1 MALGVDLKHRGAAI
15 ERSKAP
21 FHALDGVAMVSALCA
36 CLDGPWWQ
44 EEASSRG
51 KNWVWRDSVPS
62 HLTESR
68 EVVLERWLAQR
79 SSDRWTCQMSTS
91 SGLRLDVRDPR
102 RSIDIVQR
110 GQENE
115 YRFIELKVHS
125 DQPLYA
131 MFEILGYGLLYLLTH
146 QHGRRGGGRHDVM
159 TAKRI
164 ELIVLGPES
173 WFGYKESRADPV
185 SRFEFEWLRER
196 INRGLAAQV
205 RARECHGLNEMSLR
219 LVAFS
224 DTPTIEDD
232 IAAIDALIS

>member
-1 MALGVDLKHRGAAI
+1 
-15 ERSKAP
+15 
-21 FHALDGVAMVSALCA
+21 MVSALCA

-51 KNWVWRDSVPS
+51 KNWVWRDNVPP

-68 EVVLERWLAQR
+68 EVVLERRLAQR
-79 SSDRWTCQMSTS
+79 SSERWTCQMSTS
-91 SGLRLDVRDPR
+91 SGLRLGVGDAR

-110 GQENE
+110 SQENE
-115 YRFIELKVHS
+115 YRFIELKVQS

-131 MFEILGYGLLYLLTH
+131 MFEILGYGLLYLLAR
-146 QHGRRGGGRHDVM
+146 QHGRRGDGRHDVM

-173 WFGYKESRADPV
+173 WFRYKEPRGDPL
-185 SRFEFEWLRER
+185 SRFDFEWLRER
-196 INRGLAAQV
+196 INHGLAAQV
-205 RARECHGLNEMSLR
+205 RARGCDGLNEMSLR
-219 LVAFS
+219 FVAFS
-224 DTPTIEDD
+224 DTQTIEDD